1 MDIMTTTKTDKA
13 IVIDSRLLASPLN
26 DSLHNLLLKNHDV
39 IYIDF
44 DDNVSTS
51 SLIKKHSNSIY
62 KLFQL
67 NYKYISFIGYK
78 NSCSFACDL
87 YNKSGITFNSYI
99 LIDSS
104 VDLDDFSKM
113 LKKEKNTSV
122 LRIIKGK
129 KTKYWSLDRNYSVQ
143 QYKTILPLSYSQ
155 RVAKEVLGWLTYKVY
170 NSNYLTDPFGDL
182 AKLL

>member
-1 MDIMTTTKTDKA
+1 MDTITTTKTDKA

-26 DSLHNLLLKNHDV
+26 NSLHNLLLKNHDV

-44 DDNVSTS
+44 DDNISMANLV
-51 SLIKKHSNSIY
+51 KKHSNSIY
-62 KLFQL
+62 KIFQL
-67 NYKYISFIGYK
+67 SYKYISFVGYK
-78 NSCSFACDL
+78 ESCEFACEL

-113 LKKEKNTSV
+113 LKKEKNVSI

-129 KTKYWSLDRNYSVQ
+129 ATKYWSLDKSYAVQ
-143 QYKTILPLSYSQ
+143 QYKTIMPLSYSQ

-170 NSNYLTDPFGDL
+170 KSTHLTDPFGDL